1 MRNKTTSL
9 KQKLLVWIIV
19 PLSIF
24 ALLFSTF
31 LYFFLQKKVND
42 FFNKRLYAIAQ
53 SIEQSIGVKDE
64 KLFVDFP
71 NFSIDFLSSQDKGVV
86 YYSVQDAKGL
96 VLIGY
101 KQLLTKAIPKKHN
114 RVFYDTVYDGVPLK
128 AITYKTSIISVGKEY
143 VAYIVV
149 AESTEERD
157 VNIKDMLII
166 LISTLIFVALFIIVV
181 TLVAVKRG
189 LLPLHSLNAM
199 IQKRDSRDLEP
210 LRFDAPRELEEI
222 VESINVLLHRS
233 RDTIEYMEH
242 FNTDVSHQLRTPI
255 AELKV
260 KLELLYDKKNQDYI
274 ALSALLD
281 SMTHLMEQL
290 LLYAK
295 TNANTINFKHF
306 KKVNLNKFCK
316 EYSKKTALRTYK
328 KGFDYVFQDCDETI
342 EINSDP
348 ILLESML
355 DNIINN
361 ALCYAVDENKRPM
374 GAITLSIQR
383 HEQSVWLCVKDEG
396 KGIAEEYINHVFDRY
411 YRVDS
416 KKGGSGLGLNIVKQI
431 ATLHKANVMVMNE
444 NGLKVAIIFEYQKDN
459 CML

>member
-1 MRNKTTSL
+1 MRSKTTSL
-9 KQKLLVWIIV
+9 KQNLIVWVIA

-24 ALLFSTF
+24 TFLLSLF
-31 LYFFLQKKVND
+31 LYFYLQNKVND

-86 YYSVQDAKGL
+86 YYTVQDAKGV

-101 KQLLTKAIPKKHN
+101 KNLFKKPIPKAENK
-114 RVFYDTVYDGVPLK
+114 VFYDTVYDGIALK
-128 AITYKTSIISVGKEY
+128 AVSYKTSISSAGKAY
-143 VAYIVV
+143 HAYITV
-149 AESTEERD
+149 AESMEEREI
-157 VNIKDMLII
+157 NIKDMLSI
-166 LISTLIFVALFIIVV
+166 LIGILTFVALFIIAV
-181 TLVAVKRG
+181 TLLAVKRG

-210 LRFDAPRELEEI
+210 LRFDAPKELEEI

-242 FNTDVSHQLRTPI
+242 FNADVSHQLRTPI

-260 KLELLYDKKNQDYI
+260 KLELLYDKNNEDYI
-274 ALSALLD
+274 ALTRLLD
-281 SMTHLMEQL
+281 NMTHIMEQL

-306 KKVNLNKFCK
+306 TIVDLNKFCK
-316 EYSKKTALRTYK
+316 NYSKKTALRAYK
-328 KGFDYVFQDCDETI
+328 KGFDYVFQECDETI
-342 EINSDP
+342 KINSDP

-361 ALCYAVDENKRPM
+361 ALCYAVDDKKRPM

-383 HEQSVWLCVKDEG
+383 HEQAVWLCVKDEG
-396 KGIAEEYINHVFDRY
+396 KGIDEQSIHHIFDRY

-416 KKGGSGLGLNIVKQI
+416 KKEGAGLGLSIVRQI
-431 ATLHKANVMVMNE
+431 AILHKAEVLVMNE

-459 CML
+459 HTI

>member
-9 KQKLLVWIIV
+9 KQNLIVWVIA

-24 ALLFSTF
+24 SLLLSSF
-31 LYFFLQKKVND
+31 LYFYLQNKVND

-86 YYSVQDAKGL
+86 YYAVQDENGA

-101 KQLLTKAIPKKHN
+101 KNLFKKPIPKARN
-114 RVFYDTVYDGVPLK
+114 TVFYDTTYDGIALK
-128 AITYKTSIISVGKEY
+128 AISYKTSITSVGKVY
-143 VAYIVV
+143 HAYITV

-157 VNIKDMLII
+157 VNIKDMFMI
-166 LISTLIFVALFIIVV
+166 LIGILTFVALFIIAV

-189 LLPLHSLNAM
+189 LLPLHSLNAI
-199 IQKRDSRDLEP
+199 IQRRDSRDLEP
-210 LRFDAPRELEEI
+210 LAFDAPKELEEI
-222 VESINVLLHRS
+222 VDSINVLLHRS
-233 RDTIEYMEH
+233 RDTIEYMEQ
-242 FNTDVSHQLRTPI
+242 FNADVSHQLRTPI
-255 AELKV
+255 AEIKV
-260 KLELLYDKKNQDYI
+260 KLELLYDKNNEDYI
-274 ALSALLD
+274 ALTKLLD
-281 SMTHLMEQL
+281 NMTHIMEQL

-295 TNANTINFKHF
+295 TNANSINFKHF
-306 KKVNLNKFCK
+306 TMVNLNKFCK
-316 EYSKKTALRTYK
+316 NYSKKTALVAYK
-328 KGFDYVFQDCDETI
+328 KGFDYIFQECDETI

-383 HEQSVWLCVKDEG
+383 HEQAIWLCVKDEG
-396 KGIAEEYINHVFDRY
+396 NGIDEQYINHIFDRY

-416 KKGGSGLGLNIVKQI
+416 KKEGSGLGLSIVRQI
-431 ATLHKANVMVMNE
+431 AILHKAEVLIQNE
-444 NGLKVAIIFEYQKDN
+444 NGLKVTIVFRDQKDSHT
-459 CML
+459 L